1 MKNNKALKL
10 VFHVY
15 FLQGIVIYLTR
26 DKSTY
31 HHQSNVPPQPFVC
44 PPVITA
50 VTVRKVDR
58 DRDSDDVADFP
69 AVFFHIS
76 HWYLLWNKSKSKE
89 SVE

>member
-1 MKNNKALKL
+1 MFIFCRVLC
-10 VFHVY
+10 FHSPY
-15 FLQGIVIYLTR
+15 HKTHVIYLTR

-58 DRDSDDVADFP
+58 DRDSDYVADFP

-76 HWYLLWNKSKSKE
+76 HWYLSWNKSKSH
-89 SVE
+89 